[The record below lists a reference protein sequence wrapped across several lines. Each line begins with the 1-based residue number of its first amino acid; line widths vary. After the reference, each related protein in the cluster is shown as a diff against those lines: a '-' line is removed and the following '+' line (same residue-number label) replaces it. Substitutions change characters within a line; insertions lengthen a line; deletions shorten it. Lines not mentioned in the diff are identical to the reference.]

1 MGKNIDHQ
9 RPAKPR
15 GVCSLGA
22 KDIALLNER
31 RIALTELTIK
41 NLQVRTS
48 SPWPAPCTSST
59 RCWRK
64 GDEA

>member
-1 MGKNIDHQ
+1 MGKKTLTTSG
-9 RPAKPR
+9 PAKPR

-22 KDIALLNER
+22 KDIVLLNEC
-31 RIALTELTIK
+31 RIALTEAEIR
-41 NLQVRTS
+41 LQVRTC
-48 SPWPAPCTSST
+48 SPRPAPCTSST